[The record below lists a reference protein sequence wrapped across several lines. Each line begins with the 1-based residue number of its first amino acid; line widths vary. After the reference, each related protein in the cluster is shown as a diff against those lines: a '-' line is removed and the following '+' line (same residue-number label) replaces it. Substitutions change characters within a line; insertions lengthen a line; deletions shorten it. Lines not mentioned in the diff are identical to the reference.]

1 MQQRKIDYTGPESWP
16 AIRDWLSGRQD
27 PGSSVERSVQ
37 EILLAVRNEGDE
49 ALVRYTQR
57 FDCPGFDSSMLRVPA
72 SSLREAKNELP
83 REDLRLIEEAAANI
97 RAYHERQREN
107 SWLDTRE
114 NGLVLGQLVRPV
126 DRAGLYVPGGKSGET
141 PLVSSLI
148 MNAVPALVAGVGR
161 TIAVSPPGRDG
172 SLNPY
177 TLAAAEILGIEEVY
191 AVGSAWAVA
200 ALAYGTQTV
209 PGVDVVAG
217 PGNIHVTTA
226 KRLLL
231 GRVGIDMIAGP
242 SEVAILA
249 DGSADPAWLAADL
262 LSQAEHDEL
271 ASAVLVSA
279 DDTLLEAV
287 DSELHQQLADLPRA
301 EVAASALR
309 NWGALIKVP
318 DAETG
323 MELINRLAPEHFE
336 LCLQDPWSWIG
347 SVRNAGAVF
356 VGQQTPEP
364 LGDYFAGPNHILP
377 TVGTARFSSALSV
390 QHFCKKSS
398 LLAASPSHMS
408 DCSAKVAR
416 LARLEGLEAHARSA
430 EKRGARKSS

>member
-1 MQQRKIDYTGPESWP
+1 
-16 AIRDWLSGRQD
+16 
-27 PGSSVERSVQ
+27 
-37 EILLAVRNEGDE
+37 
-49 ALVRYTQR
+49 
-57 FDCPGFDSSMLRVPA
+57 
-72 SSLREAKNELP
+72 
-83 REDLRLIEEAAANI
+83 
-97 RAYHERQREN
+97 
-107 SWLDTRE
+107 
-114 NGLVLGQLVRPV
+114 
-126 DRAGLYVPGGKSGET
+126 
-141 PLVSSLI
+141 
-148 MNAVPALVAGVGR
+148 
-161 TIAVSPPGRDG
+161 
-172 SLNPY
+172 
-177 TLAAAEILGIEEVY
+177 
-191 AVGSAWAVA
+191 
-200 ALAYGTQTV
+200 
-209 PGVDVVAG
+209 
-217 PGNIHVTTA
+217 
-226 KRLLL
+226 
-231 GRVGIDMIAGP
+231 
-242 SEVAILA
+242 
-249 DGSADPAWLAADL
+249 
-262 LSQAEHDEL
+262 
-271 ASAVLVSA
+271 VLVSA

-336 LCLQDPWSWIG
+336 LCLRDPWSWIG

-377 TVGTARFSSALSV
+377 TAGTARFSSALSV

-430 EKRGARKSS
+430 EKRGSDKSS